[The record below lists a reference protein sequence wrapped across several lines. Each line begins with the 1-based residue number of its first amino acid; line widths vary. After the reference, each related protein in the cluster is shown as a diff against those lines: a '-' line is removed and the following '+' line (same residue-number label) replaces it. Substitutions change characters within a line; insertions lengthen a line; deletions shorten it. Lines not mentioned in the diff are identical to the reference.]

1 MNAKTITHRRLGG
14 WFWDRPV
21 AAKIGGAVA
30 VLGVAFA
37 GVGTMGGVAL
47 LNAGN
52 SLEETRVLTQDLEG
66 SMAELRTVQAQSH
79 LLVRRAA
86 AAPDDAT
93 RTQLLVSSDW
103 NDGRAAAL
111 IEKVTTFPEA
121 DTQQWADFI
130 TRWEAWTA
138 YRDTTVLPLA
148 QDGDVAAV
156 EAALNASAAGDSDN
170 AGRALGLASGQVNNA
185 VQEVQDQAT
194 AAIRQALVI
203 LVVGFAVSVTIAAAL
218 VIAVTRRIKRGL
230 DEVRASLDAMASG
243 DLTVEALVM
252 DNDELG
258 QMARSASVAQ
268 SSLRETMSAVVDA
281 AQTVAAAAEEL
292 SASNVHVAD
301 GADATSAQAG
311 VVAAAAE
318 QVSRNVQAV
327 AAGAEQMGASIREI
341 SENANQAVK
350 VAGRAVDAAQSTAS
364 TVTELGQSSKEI
376 GNVVK
381 LITSIAEQTNLLALN
396 ATIEAAR
403 AGAAGKGFAVVA
415 SEVKELAQ
423 ETSRATED
431 IGQRIDAIQTD
442 SLAAAT
448 AIAEIA
454 TIIEQI
460 NESQV
465 TIASALEEQTA
476 TTNEMSRNVSEAATG
491 AGEIASS
498 ITSVATSASSTSE
511 GVSETHTLNT
521 EMSRLSSEMSAL
533 LGRFSLAADDNA
545 AEVPVAGQI
554 TNAIGAHG
562 AWKKRLADALA
573 AGSHH
578 ENIAVVAQSDQC
590 TFGKWLRDTVPAA
603 RDAEC
608 HERALILHGA
618 FHGEAAKVLRQVDQ
632 GRLDEARRSTGQGG
646 DFAEASRVL
655 TAAMIKWRKIASGV
669 TV

>member
-403 AGAAGKGFAVVA
+403 AGQAGRGFAVVA
-415 SEVKELAQ
+415 GEVKELAQ
-423 ETSRATED
+423 ESARAAED
-431 IGQRIDAIQTD
+431 ISARIANNQTQT
-442 SLAAAT
+442 AAAVV
-448 AIAEIA
+448 AISGITEVIS
-454 TIIEQI
+454 TISDYQM
-460 NESQV
+460 
-465 TIASALEEQTA
+465 TIASAVEEQTA
-476 TTNEMSRNVSEAATG
+476 TTNEMSRRVSEAAMG
-491 AGEIASS
+491 AGEIATN
-498 ITSVATSASSTSE
+498 ITGVASSAASSSSVISQTQDAVAELARMSNE
-511 GVSETHTLNT
+511 LSARVS
-521 EMSRLSSEMSAL
+521 
-533 LGRFSLAADDNA
+533 RF
-545 AEVPVAGQI
+545 
-554 TNAIGAHG
+554 
-562 AWKKRLADALA
+562 
-573 AGSHH
+573 
-578 ENIAVVAQSDQC
+578 
-590 TFGKWLRDTVPAA
+590 TF
-603 RDAEC
+603 
-608 HERALILHGA
+608 
-618 FHGEAAKVLRQVDQ
+618 
-632 GRLDEARRSTGQGG
+632 
-646 DFAEASRVL
+646 
-655 TAAMIKWRKIASGV
+655 
-669 TV
+669 